1 MVWISKSWANFEK
14 KNDENSRVNYPD
26 VKKKTRMG
34 GKVFFFLQCNVINSS
49 GYNLILMSMSRYVAT
64 QSLSIQRNPR
74 LN

>member
-34 GKVFFFLQCNVINSS
+34 GKVFFFLQCNVINNSR
-49 GYNLILMSMSRYVAT
+49 YNLILMSMSRYVAM